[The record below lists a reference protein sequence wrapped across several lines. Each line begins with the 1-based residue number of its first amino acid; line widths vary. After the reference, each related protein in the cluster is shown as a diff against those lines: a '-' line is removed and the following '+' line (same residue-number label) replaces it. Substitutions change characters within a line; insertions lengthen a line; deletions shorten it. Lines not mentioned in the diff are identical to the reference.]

1 MGWPGFSL
9 SYKLASGRVESRW
22 QPRSLWLGDLKMRAA
37 TRDSKSIT
45 APMSSW
51 FKFDGRR

>member
-9 SYKLASGRVESRW
+9 SYKLASGKSIW
-22 QPRSLWLGDLKMRAA
+22 QPRSLWLGDLKMRAV